1 MEVYDTPLASKLTA
15 RQAKDLKTIEQRL
28 TDFLE
33 VKKAPKKQVDAA
45 YETFKRADIR
55 PSAAG
60 TGFTGTPIVAP
71 DEQNKKIGEMSWND
85 IETML
90 SGFAYDVYCNR
101 NETSKKNYFTVFDY
115 AIDQGFAFGSGMGTN
130 HHYGYQIRKIY
141 TTAWLM
147 RDEIYKH
154 PLHPYTKG
162 LLGSIPVANPK
173 LARKKVNSSIEGDI
187 PSPINPP
194 TGCRFHTR
202 CPYAKPECAQVMPQ
216 MKDMGGG
223 HMVACHLYDDTRVK
237 RSCVSCLH
245 EKA

>member
-1 MEVYDTPLASKLTA
+1 MPISALDVSI
-15 RQAKDLKTIEQRL
+15 QAQVINLLKDYQEEQ
-28 TDFLE
+28 
-33 VKKAPKKQVDAA
+33 
-45 YETFKRADIR
+45 
-55 PSAAG
+55 G
-60 TGFTGTPIVAP
+60 TSYLFIAH
-71 DEQNKKIGEMSWND
+71 D
-85 IETML
+85 L
-90 SGFAYDVYCNR
+90 SMVRYVSDDVGVMYLGQLV
-101 NETSKKNYFTVFDY
+101 ELSE
-115 AIDQGFAFGSGMGTN
+115 A
-130 HHYGYQIRKIY
+130 
-141 TTAWLM
+141 
-147 RDEIYKH
+147 DEIYKH

-223 HMVACHLYDDTRVK
+223 HMVACHLYDDTGVK